1 MAWLNLIT
9 LSREILG
16 VLFGHGPPAQGWH
29 SSCSEKCIETEPNI
43 STPGP
48 TRERPNP
55 RLWLA
60 GVLVVAL
67 GFAFVGPAGA
77 ATEAEKPPRRKL
89 IDGKETLEL
98 GFSEL
103 ASFPFKIVDVGT
115 GATPAQIAAA
125 KATDQVPGWLRA
137 YDGRRVVLT
146 GFMLPL
152 QLEDGLATKFFLM
165 KDVNSCCYGATPNM
179 NDYVSV
185 SVKGKG
191 VKVAMDVPV
200 RLLGVFHIEQKYD
213 ADYVVSLFEMSGE
226 RLMSGD

>member
-1 MAWLNLIT
+1 M
-9 LSREILG
+9 
-16 VLFGHGPPAQGWH
+16 
-29 SSCSEKCIETEPNI
+29 
-43 STPGP
+43 
-48 TRERPNP
+48 
-55 RLWLA
+55 
-60 GVLVVAL
+60 
-67 GFAFVGPAGA
+67 
-77 ATEAEKPPRRKL
+77 
-89 IDGKETLEL
+89 IDGQETLEL
-98 GFSEL
+98 GFGEL

-152 QLEDGLATKFFLM
+152 QLEDGRTTKFFLM

-191 VKVAMDVPV
+191 IPVAMDVPV
-200 RLLGVFHIEQKYD
+200 RLLGVFRIEQKYES
-213 ADYVVSLFEMSGE
+213 DYLVSLFEMTGE
-226 RLMSGD
+226 RMITGE